1 MKVNEIFT
9 VEREVSPSIGT
20 NYFWSGLEGGL
31 ALLEEGTRSEPGEYR
46 IGAPLKKYFV
56 FKCIEPG
63 EAAIQFAFF
72 RASSPD
78 DLLYEEVLPIQIE
91 KNADLDST
99 LPGGWSPRRP
109 LTEEDRKL
117 FETVMKGWC
126 GATYDPICVSSQ
138 IVAGTNYR
146 FTCKVTTA
154 TEISKTYHAIVA
166 VFESL
171 PNEGKPYITDII
183 RLLGV

>member
-1 MKVNEIFT
+1 M
-9 VEREVSPSIGT
+9 
-20 NYFWSGLEGGL
+20 
-31 ALLEEGTRSEPGEYR
+31 
-46 IGAPLKKYFV
+46 
-56 FKCIEPG
+56 
-63 EAAIQFAFF
+63 
-72 RASSPD
+72 
-78 DLLYEEVLPIQIE
+78 
-91 KNADLDST
+91 
-99 LPGGWSPRRP
+99 
-109 LTEEDRKL
+109 TEEDRKL

-166 VFESL
+166 VFEPL